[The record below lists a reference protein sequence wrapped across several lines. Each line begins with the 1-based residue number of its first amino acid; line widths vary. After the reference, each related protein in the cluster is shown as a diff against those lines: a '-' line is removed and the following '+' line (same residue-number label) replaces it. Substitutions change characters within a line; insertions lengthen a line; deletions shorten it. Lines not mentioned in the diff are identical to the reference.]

1 MSKASS
7 EHTSSEEFRTL
18 VEKFNE
24 LVGHPVSALFDT
36 EKILESLCKDLAD
49 YLLPEES
56 EMSPFQNS
64 AEKLNSLLDKLDGTL
79 YIIPSISFGEKPISA
94 SIKKVRALPELGMWA
109 AYTAICDGLAWH
121 DNRNGIRLNL
131 SGYEMAMIRFICTTK
146 GLPYFLRAVCHNTEK
161 RRPMELYGE
170 ADIFNRNLL
179 GIKKGCDNAIIEKF
193 LKLEEK
199 SGRKGLMA
207 PSVHKIERSRLQLDT
222 YMLLVSLQM
231 YSQVLERQL
240 LSWSKNNSITLE
252 EKAKVY
258 SLIELHM
265 TARTIFNY
273 SKSGGYGKLERD
285 CGRAFP
291 FMKAHGLSY
300 SIRVDQVL
308 DMLYEEDEDK
318 MQDMVDERLVSRNRR
333 DLDRFTLQE
342 DIRINQGRLA
352 RIYKIDTSLEAE
364 ELKKL
369 INREAKKI
377 LDQDIYAFQADFLKL
392 KPEELHISYS

>member
-56 EMSPFQNS
+56 ELSPFQNS
-64 AEKLNSLLDKLDGTL
+64 VEKLNRLLDKLDGTL

-94 SIKKVRALPELGMWA
+94 SIKKVKALPELGMWA
-109 AYTAICDGLAWH
+109 AYTAISDGLAWH

-179 GIKKGCDNAIIEKF
+179 GIKKGCDNAI
-193 LKLEEK
+193 
-199 SGRKGLMA
+199 
-207 PSVHKIERSRLQLDT
+207 VHKIERSRLQLDT